1 MQMSESN
8 DLIDDFEDEDE
19 VENSVELQ
27 ELGKKTHNQKKVD
40 IRRLIEAKK
49 ESTALVDE
57 QHYLMK
63 LDLDSDSTLI

>member
-8 DLIDDFEDEDE
+8 NLIDDFEDEDE
-19 VENSVELQ
+19 DETSVELQ
-27 ELGKKTHNQKKVD
+27 ELVKKTHNQNKVD

-57 QHYLMK
+57 QYYLMK

>member
-8 DLIDDFEDEDE
+8 NLIDDFEDEDE
-19 VENSVELQ
+19 DETSVELQ
-27 ELGKKTHNQKKVD
+27 ELVKKTHNQRKVD

-57 QHYLMK
+57 QYYLMK

>member
-1 MQMSESN
+1 MQMSENN
-8 DLIDDFEDEDE
+8 DLIDDFEDE

-63 LDLDSDSTLI
+63 LDLDSDSTII

>member
-8 DLIDDFEDEDE
+8 DLIDDFEDEE
-19 VENSVELQ
+19 ETSVELQ
-27 ELGKKTHNQKKVD
+27 ELANKTHNQKKVD

-49 ESTALVDE
+49 ESAALVDE
-57 QHYLMK
+57 HHYFMK